1 MFKKCMNNFQDFSFE
16 MTLLLI
22 RFHAWLKNE
31 VSTGISTDPVDNV
44 EKFFV
49 LFRVTLNRE
58 KISTFPIINLRG
70 NTEPTC
76 EYTSIILNI
85 FKE

>member
-1 MFKKCMNNFQDFSFE
+1 MFNKSMKNFQDSSFE

-22 RFHAWLKNE
+22 RFQSWLKNE
-31 VSTGISTDPVDNV
+31 VSTGILTDPVDNV

-58 KISTFPIINLRG
+58 KMSTFPIINLRG
-70 NTEPTC
+70 NTEPIHVNTHLS
-76 EYTSIILNI
+76 YLIS
-85 FKE
+85 

>member
-1 MFKKCMNNFQDFSFE
+1 MFNKSMKNFQDSSFE

-22 RFHAWLKNE
+22 KNE
-31 VSTGISTDPVDNV
+31 VSTGILTDPVDNV

-58 KISTFPIINLRG
+58 KMSTFPIINLRG
-70 NTEPTC
+70 NTEPIHVNTHLS
-76 EYTSIILNI
+76 YLIS
-85 FKE
+85 